1 MIPQVHF
8 SFSFLFF
15 GRIED
20 AIICFQDLL
29 TFREVSY
36 SEVSFF
42 HHVSTQKID
51 QNFKIQLSYWSTLK
65 FGSIFYVLIWWKKES
80 SNGGTSLKSQIK
92 IIKVLSPLCP
102 ADTSRQIWLM
112 KLAASRKNG
121 ASFIS
126 DDSGG
131 APSKLHI
138 LESHLF
144 QPFFYK
150 DPISCLSGSDQH
162 RVLDALK
169 I

>member
-1 MIPQVHF
+1 MV
-8 SFSFLFF
+8 FLLVDTQ
-15 GRIED
+15 IWIN
-20 AIICFQDLL
+20 ALCADL
-29 TFREVSY
+29 TE
-36 SEVSFF
+36 
-42 HHVSTQKID
+42 
-51 QNFKIQLSYWSTLK
+51 
-65 FGSIFYVLIWWKKES
+65 KES

-92 IIKVLSPLCP
+92 IIKVLRPLCP

-144 QPFFYK
+144 QPPPK
-150 DPISCLSGSDQH
+150 NPISGLTPSPLYYHVD
-162 RVLDALK
+162 
-169 I
+169 